1 MANETSNQTAANET
15 AEPEGNLT
23 AIIDTVEESGLLDA
37 MMDEP
42 LLMALAALVLG
53 MAGYIAYTVPA
64 VKAMVFK
71 YLKNNEAEL
80 MELLDKNLTKAQMK
94 AYEKLDEQAQL
105 HVKDSLVKNVL
116 LTAWDEKDDE
126 LAGLVKSK
134 VKAALDEQKYW
145 TSKDTKSDYVRE
157 SEKLNMNVIKS
168 LSVFWLAISLLKTY
182 CGKKFLYLFG
192 MLTLEQSYC
201 DKEIQSFVTY
211 IQNSER

>member
-1 MANETSNQTAANET
+1 MANETSNQTADNGNMT
-15 AEPEGNLT
+15 TEPADEGNLT
-23 AIIDTVEESGLLDA
+23 AIIDTVEESGLLDTL
-37 MMDEP
+37 MDEP

-64 VKAMVFK
+64 VKALVFK

-80 MELLDKNLTKAQMK
+80 MELLDENLTKAQMK

-134 VKAALDEQKYW
+134 VKAALDEQK
-145 TSKDTKSDYVRE
+145 
-157 SEKLNMNVIKS
+157 
-168 LSVFWLAISLLKTY
+168 
-182 CGKKFLYLFG
+182 
-192 MLTLEQSYC
+192 
-201 DKEIQSFVTY
+201 
-211 IQNSER
+211 

>member
-94 AYEKLDEQAQL
+94 VFEKMDETAQA

-116 LTAWDEKDDE
+116 ITAWDEKDDE
-126 LAGLVKSK
+126 LAALVKSK
-134 VKAALDEQKYW
+134 VKAALDEQK
-145 TSKDTKSDYVRE
+145 
-157 SEKLNMNVIKS
+157 
-168 LSVFWLAISLLKTY
+168 
-182 CGKKFLYLFG
+182 
-192 MLTLEQSYC
+192 
-201 DKEIQSFVTY
+201 
-211 IQNSER
+211 